1 MGVEAAGLQSGF
13 VIGIIIAAVLLA
25 HRFGGADMLA
35 LRAVQL
41 SLGLVL
47 MMAVFAVTTA
57 VDALLGTQPELFGDA
72 LAGDSTEGLA
82 GLIQHN
88 SVVGSI
94 HLGLAIVLVAG
105 GVGLSR
111 RWHAIAPGFLLAGI
125 LLMLL
130 SSTTV
135 APSGILSSFY
145 LLGALLPPNA
155 TDAGDARNIAR
166 ALVLLAGV
174 ALLVGTIHLR
184 WERES
189 GGDAAA
195 GADPRGA

>member
-72 LAGDSTEGLA
+72 LAGDSTEGFA

>member
-57 VDALLGTQPELFGDA
+57 VDALLGTQPEFGDA

-88 SVVGSI
+88 AVVGSI

-184 WERES
+184 WERKS